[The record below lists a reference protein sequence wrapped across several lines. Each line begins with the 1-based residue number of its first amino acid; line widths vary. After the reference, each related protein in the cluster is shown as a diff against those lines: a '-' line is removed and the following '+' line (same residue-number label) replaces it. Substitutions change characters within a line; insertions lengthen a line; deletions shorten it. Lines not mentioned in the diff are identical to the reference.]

1 MNRPRLDGVHHYKV
15 PVSDLGESLRWYA
28 RVFGAERQ
36 AQFDHRSSAGVLYA
50 YVLYVPKLGLLEL
63 RYAPRTAKAISGHDP
78 VTYAV
83 PTRADL
89 RAWVGHLDAL
99 GVENSGELRGIIGW
113 VLVFRDPDG
122 LAVRLYTREHHAF
135 DEAHADVD
143 SRWLRLSADA
153 EVVDAQP

>member
-1 MNRPRLDGVHHYKV
+1 MNQPRLDGVHHYKV
-15 PVSDLGESLRWYA
+15 SVSDLGESLRWYK
-28 RVFGAERQ
+28 RVFW
-36 AQFDHRSSAGVLYA
+36 SSGTR
-50 YVLYVPKLGLLEL
+50 PI
-63 RYAPRTAKAISGHDP
+63 PRKPSA

-89 RAWVGHLDAL
+89 RAWVDHLDAL
-99 GVENSGELRGIIGW
+99 GVENSGALRGIIGW

-122 LAVRLYTREHHAF
+122 LAVRLYTREHHEF

-153 EVVDAQP
+153 KVVDAKP